1 MFICLLH
8 IRVLVTCQAL
18 SLGYDSKLS
27 YTAVMSKRTL
37 PVLASYA
44 DEAIYGANDG
54 IITTFAVVSGAAGAS
69 LSGETVIILG
79 LANLIADGFS
89 MGASS
94 FLAIRTEEAVRGSRG
109 LFHRRKNNNAS
120 TRSFVTFFAFVVAG
134 AVPLLPFF
142 NSFAEGREFL
152 VSAIGAAVTFF
163 MIGGLRTLVTKRGFF
178 TSGLEMLII
187 GGIAAALAYLVGFG
201 VHAVVL
207 G

>member
-1 MFICLLH
+1 M
-8 IRVLVTCQAL
+8 
-18 SLGYDSKLS
+18 LS
-27 YTAVMSKRTL
+27 YTTGMSKHTF
-37 PVLASYA
+37 PALASYA

-79 LANLIADGFS
+79 LANLVADGFS

-94 FLAIRTEEAVRGSRG
+94 FLAIRTEEAVRGGRG
-109 LFHRRKNNNAS
+109 LFHRRKDNHAPS
-120 TRSFVTFFAFVVAG
+120 RSFVTFLAFVVAG
-134 AVPLLPFF
+134 AVPLLPFL
-142 NSFAEGREFL
+142 NSFAEGREFV
-152 VSAIGAAVTFF
+152 VSAVGAAVTFF
-163 MIGGLRTLVTKRGFF
+163 VIGGLRTLVTKRGFF
-178 TSGLEMLII
+178 TSGLEMLTI